1 MKNMTSKNV
10 QSKIQF
16 SSVYSYILMSMILI
30 FHYIIH
36 NNDIKGNYIATD
48 VPQPVN
54 DFKYSDEKD
63 INYANKV
70 ITWVHVVEP
79 RSA

>member
-1 MKNMTSKNV
+1 
-10 QSKIQF
+10 
-16 SSVYSYILMSMILI
+16 MILI
-30 FHYIIH
+30 KRNYYNHK
-36 NNDIKGNYIATD
+36 KGNYIATD

-70 ITWVHVVEP
+70 IT
-79 RSA
+79 